1 MKKIYTYI
9 LGIAS
14 LLLPSCSDY
23 FDINTDPNNPS
34 DVDYTTLVP
43 TIQLYGTRALCTS
56 SGLSNELIV
65 YTHQFSTREEANEY
79 GVTGADFYTTYGW
92 QYMYVRALENLEL
105 AMDKASEANDNF
117 TIGMLKVL
125 KAYYYS
131 QFVDVFGDIP
141 FSEACKTDEGIQ
153 FPKYDKDSEIYPQ
166 LFTLLDEGI
175 AALKQDGASGGDFD
189 LYYGGNAAQ
198 WIKAANSIKLKLY
211 TQVRLVQDVS
221 AEVKAL
227 IDGGNLMAS
236 TEDGLMFRFGS
247 STAPD
252 ERHPGYPDSYATTQ
266 QTNHISPWFYEI
278 MRGLNKTIFTNNK
291 DPRIPYYFYN
301 QLKANQPSSQSCEY
315 RDGGFVSIYFGSRG
329 DRVSLS
335 RDNDLTVPGIY
346 PVGGRYD
353 DGQGGTVNANSGTGA
368 GIYRN
373 LTYADCLYLEAELM
387 QAGVINGDVRA
398 KLKAA
403 MEESFKLVDYVVEA
417 AGSSQSIPV
426 LAGTQT
432 VNEYITKVLA
442 EFDNGNDE
450 KKMEIIMTQKWIQN
464 FGNAVD
470 TYTDY
475 RRTGYP
481 VMFDPNAVGG
491 YVTPPAGGD
500 PTETL
505 PPVPV
510 ACSVAYPKSLPY
522 ISDELNLS
530 PNAPA
535 QKTDL
540 GNKNVFWD
548 K

>member
-1 MKKIYTYI
+1 
-9 LGIAS
+9 
-14 LLLPSCSDY
+14 
-23 FDINTDPNNPS
+23 
-34 DVDYTTLVP
+34 
-43 TIQLYGTRALCTS
+43 
-56 SGLSNELIV
+56 
-65 YTHQFSTREEANEY
+65 
-79 GVTGADFYTTYGW
+79 
-92 QYMYVRALENLEL
+92 
-105 AMDKASEANDNF
+105 
-117 TIGMLKVL
+117 
-125 KAYYYS
+125 
-131 QFVDVFGDIP
+131 
-141 FSEACKTDEGIQ
+141 
-153 FPKYDKDSEIYPQ
+153 
-166 LFTLLDEGI
+166 
-175 AALKQDGASGGDFD
+175 
-189 LYYGGNAAQ
+189 
-198 WIKAANSIKLKLY
+198 
-211 TQVRLVQDVS
+211 
-221 AEVKAL
+221 
-227 IDGGNLMAS
+227 
-236 TEDGLMFRFGS
+236 
-247 STAPD
+247 
-252 ERHPGYPDSYATTQ
+252 
-266 QTNHISPWFYEI
+266 
-278 MRGLNKTIFTNNK
+278 
-291 DPRIPYYFYN
+291 
-301 QLKANQPSSQSCEY
+301 
-315 RDGGFVSIYFGSRG
+315 
-329 DRVSLS
+329 
-335 RDNDLTVPGIY
+335 
-346 PVGGRYD
+346 
-353 DGQGGTVNANSGTGA
+353 
-368 GIYRN
+368 
-373 LTYADCLYLEAELM
+373 M

-522 ISDELNLS
+522 ISDELNLN